1 MGVDWATIKSA
12 VASQIATLT
21 GLDPRLVRWVDE
33 PSGTLAG
40 SLPVVWLRVSSLVPV
55 GMDYETRTDNGTG
68 EQTVTVVG
76 QRDFTLSIR
85 IESFTPDI
93 ADDRHAIN
101 IGEALRVRL
110 KRSTS
115 IQDRS
120 GIFAVREILMSK
132 WISYIESNRP
142 ISAYMMDVLCGAV
155 STDVDDTTGAGD
167 WIGEVQGTGTIKEQD
182 GSTISSPTFDAT
194 YTHPP
199 SFNRD

>member
-1 MGVDWATIKSA
+1 MGVDWATIKSTIS
-12 VASQIATLT
+12 SQIATLT
-21 GLDPRLVRWVDE
+21 KLDPRYVRWVDE

-40 SLPVVWLRVSSLVPV
+40 ALPVVWLRVSSLVPV
-55 GMDYETRTDNGTG
+55 GMDYETRADNGTG

-93 ADDRHAIN
+93 ADDRHSMN

-115 IQDRS
+115 IQARS
-120 GIFAVREILMSK
+120 GIFSVREILMSK
-132 WISYIESNRP
+132 WLGYIESNRP
-142 ISAYMMDVLCGAV
+142 VSTYILDLLCGTV

-167 WIGEVQGTGTIKEQD
+167 WIGEVQGSGTIKNQD
-182 GSTISSPTFDAT
+182 GSTIDSPTFDAT
-194 YTHPP
+194 QAHPP
-199 SFNRD
+199 SLNRN